1 MRGVKGFH
9 LLCIRMVSI
18 VVLLLAFVVQGNMQ
32 TAFADVKKE
41 QAEIRAV
48 VKDTLA
54 ELYRVQ
60 PSAKKAV
67 TGAAGYAVFKNFG
80 TKIFLV
86 GGGGGKGIAVNNKT
100 KKETFMKMLEL
111 QTGIGLGVKKFSV
124 IFVFET
130 EQLLNNFVNQGWEFG
145 GQATAAA
152 KMEDEGGSLQGA
164 LSVSPGVW
172 MYQLTDAGLAA
183 ELTIKGTKYY
193 KDDDLN

>member
-1 MRGVKGFH
+1 MRTVKKNHFYT
-9 LLCIRMVSI
+9 LRAFSI
-18 VVLLLAFVVQGNMQ
+18 VMLLLAFVLQGNMQ
-32 TAFADVKKE
+32 TAFADVKE
-41 QAEIRAV
+41 ERAEIRAA
-48 VKDTLA
+48 VKETLT

-60 PSAKKAV
+60 PSAKKVV
-67 TGAAGYAVFKNFG
+67 TTAAGYAVFNNFG

-86 GGGGGKGIAVNNKT
+86 GGGGGKGIAKSNKT

-130 EQLLNNFVNQGWEFG
+130 EQLLNGFVNQGWEFG

-164 LSVSPGVW
+164 MSVSPGVW
-172 MYQLTDAGLAA
+172 MFQLTDAGLAA
-183 ELTIKGTKYY
+183 ELTVKGTKYY

>member
-1 MRGVKGFH
+1 MRGVKGYH

>member
-1 MRGVKGFH
+1 MKKVKGFQF
-9 LLCIRMVSI
+9 LALRRFSI
-18 VVLLLAFVVQGNMQ
+18 VMLLLAFVLQGNMQ
-32 TAFADVKKE
+32 TAFADAKE
-41 QAEIRAV
+41 ERAEIRAA
-48 VKDTLA
+48 VKETLA

-60 PSAKKAV
+60 PSAKRAV
-67 TGAAGYAVFKNFG
+67 TGAAGYAVFNNFG

-86 GGGGGKGIAVNNKT
+86 GGGGGKGIAKSNKT
-100 KKETFMKMLEL
+100 KKETFMKMIEL

-130 EQLLNNFVNQGWEFG
+130 EQLLNGFINQGWEFG

-164 LSVSPGVW
+164 MSVSPGVW

-183 ELTIKGTKYY
+183 ELTVKGTKYY

>member
-1 MRGVKGFH
+1 
-9 LLCIRMVSI
+9 MVSI

>member
-1 MRGVKGFH
+1 MRTVKKNHFYT
-9 LLCIRMVSI
+9 LRAFSI
-18 VVLLLAFVVQGNMQ
+18 VTLLLAFVFQGSVQ
-32 TAFADVKKE
+32 TASADVKEE
-41 QAEIRAV
+41 QTEIRAA
-48 VKDTLA
+48 VKETLT

-60 PSAKKAV
+60 PSAKRAV
-67 TGAAGYAVFKNFG
+67 AGAAGYAVFNNFG

-86 GGGGGKGIAVNNKT
+86 GGGGGKGIAKSNKT
-100 KKETFMKMLEL
+100 KKETFMKMIEL

-130 EQLLNNFVNQGWEFG
+130 EQLLNGFVNQGWEFG

-152 KMEDEGGSLQGA
+152 KIEDEGGSLQGA

-183 ELTIKGTKYY
+183 ELTVKGTKYY

>member
-1 MRGVKGFH
+1 MRKVKGFQFSA
-9 LLCIRMVSI
+9 IRMFTVFT
-18 VVLLLAFVVQGNMQ
+18 LLLALVLQGNMQ

-41 QAEIRAV
+41 RAEIRAA
-48 VKDTLA
+48 VKETLA

-86 GGGGGKGIAVNNKT
+86 GGGGGKGLAASNKT
-100 KKETFMKMLEL
+100 KKETFMKMIEL

-130 EQLLNNFVNQGWEFG
+130 EQRLNGFINQGWEFG

-152 KMEDEGGSLQGA
+152 KIEDEGGSLQGA
-164 LSVSPGVW
+164 MAVSPGVW
-172 MYQLTDAGLAA
+172 MFQLTDAGLAA
-183 ELTIKGTKYY
+183 ELTVKGTKYY